1 MRFTPHNYIEQS
13 CRIPLTKLPTT
24 LVKGHQIAV
33 KAFADE
39 MQAYENN
46 KIVRSTMDHYLDAL
60 NEHVGV
66 SSTLSVQ
73 KASSSIMTKTNTKVK
88 TKTTQIKPQAVTKR
102 TSQIKVEIRKASKHS
117 KKWVV
122 WNLDLDQGFANEKFD
137 SKADAMRFINQ
148 NNLKVV
154 APKAVVAPQAVKK
167 RTISETKIVEKLPD
181 EIRFIQRY
189 IEMHGKVRTRLIV
202 NRLLSSLQKAM
213 LEKRIRKTS
222 VYAKEILQI
231 QDQLIEC
238 LNRMGDKAE
247 ISIAKKYLSHYR
259 QIASS
264 QRIRESISLLKRFVR
279 LHGRENIQEKA
290 RKLVKEMELMVNSG
304 KITKRDPYVIS
315 LNDAYKS
322 LKAYLK
328 DDKGTPKIQEEMLNG
343 IQSLLGSSVSS
354 VKSNNNKSLSG
365 VVTSEALMQMD
376 FETIGLQ
383 GRFRELI
390 GDPAVGFTAMVFGQP
405 KGGKSTLMLE
415 FAHYLASNHG
425 NALYVAFEEG
435 YGYTL
440 KEKITRI
447 GAIHPKLHF
456 AEQLPKDLQKYGF
469 VFIDSVSRAGM
480 ELADM
485 IKLKNKYPR
494 TSFIF
499 VFHSTKDGK
508 FKGGN
513 ELAHEVDVIIE
524 VENGL
529 AKGKGR
535 FGQGEI
541 EVRF

>member
-1 MRFTPHNYIEQS
+1 MRFTPQNYIDQS
-13 CRIPLTKLPTT
+13 CKIPLANLPET
-24 LVKGHQIAV
+24 LVKGHQLAV
-33 KAFADE
+33 KAFAE
-39 MQAYENN
+39 QQQAYHSNTTV
-46 KIVRSTMDHYLDAL
+46 KSTMDHYLNAL

-66 SSTLSVQ
+66 SSTLRVQ
-73 KASSSIMTKTNTKVK
+73 KANTK
-88 TKTTQIKPQAVTKR
+88 TKTTQIKPKAVTKR
-102 TSQIKVEIRKASKHS
+102 TSQTKVEIRKASKHS

-122 WNLDLDQGFANEKFD
+122 WNLDLDQRFANEKFD
-137 SKADAMRFINQ
+137 SKADAMRFIHQ

-154 APKAVVAPQAVKK
+154 APQAITKPKA
-167 RTISETKIVEKLPD
+167 TETKIVEKIPD

-189 IEMHGKVRTRLIV
+189 VQMHDKVRTRLVV

-231 QDQLIEC
+231 QDQLIRC
-238 LNRMGDKAE
+238 LNRMGEKAE

-264 QRIRESISLLKRFVR
+264 QRIRESIALLKRFVR

-290 RKLVKEMELMVNSG
+290 RKLVKEMELMVNTG

-343 IQSLLGSSVSS
+343 IQSLLGSSVSL
-354 VKSNNNKSLSG
+354 VDSNTNKSLSG

-390 GDPAVGFTAMVFGQP
+390 GDPAVGFRAMVFGQP

-425 NALYVAFEEG
+425 NALYVAYEEG

-456 AEQLPKDLQKYGF
+456 AEQLPKDLHKYGF

-485 IKLKNKYPR
+485 IKLKNKYSR

-513 ELAHEVDVIIE
+513 ELAHEVDTIIE
-524 VENGL
+524 VENGI

>member
-1 MRFTPHNYIEQS
+1 MRFTPQNYIDQS
-13 CRIPLTKLPTT
+13 CKIPLANLPET
-24 LVKGHQIAV
+24 LVKGHKLAV
-33 KAFADE
+33 KAFAE
-39 MQAYENN
+39 QQQAYHSNT
-46 KIVRSTMDHYLDAL
+46 IVKSTMDHYLNSL

-66 SSTLSVQ
+66 SSTVRVQ
-73 KASSSIMTKTNTKVK
+73 KADSSVK
-88 TKTTQIKPQAVTKR
+88 TETKPKNTQIKPKATKAVTKR
-102 TSQIKVEIRKASKHS
+102 TTQTKVEIRKASKHS
-117 KKWVV
+117 KKWIV
-122 WNLDLDQGFANEKFD
+122 WNLDIGQKFSNEKFD
-137 SKADAMRFINQ
+137 SKADAKRFIHQ

-154 APKAVVAPQAVKK
+154 APQAITKPKA
-167 RTISETKIVEKLPD
+167 TETKIVEKIPD

-189 IEMHGKVRTRLIV
+189 VEMQGKVRTRLVV

-231 QDQLIEC
+231 QDQLIKC
-238 LNRMGDKAE
+238 LNRMGNKAE
-247 ISIAKKYLSHYR
+247 INIAKKYLNHY
-259 QIASS
+259 QQVASS
-264 QRIRESISLLKRFVR
+264 RRIRDSISLLKRFVK
-279 LHGRENIQEKA
+279 LHGREGVQDKA
-290 RKLVKEMELMVNSG
+290 QRLVDTMEQMVNSG
-304 KITKRDPYVIS
+304 KVTKKDPYVIS

-322 LKAYLK
+322 LKKYLREN
-328 DDKGTPKIQEEMLNG
+328 KGSPKIQEESLNG
-343 IQSLLGSSVSS
+343 IYSLLGESTSTTA
-354 VKSNNNKSLSG
+354 KNNNKALSG

-456 AEQLPKDLQKYGF
+456 AEELPRKLANYDF

-485 IKLKNKYPR
+485 ISLKNKYPR

>member
-1 MRFTPHNYIEQS
+1 MRFTPQNYIEQS
-13 CRIPLTKLPTT
+13 CRIPLSKLPTT
-24 LVKGHQIAV
+24 LVRGHQIAI
-33 KAFADE
+33 KAFADD

-60 NEHVGV
+60 NEHVG
-66 SSTLSVQ
+66 
-73 KASSSIMTKTNTKVK
+73 SSSKMKVVKPTSEKKMVTAKSTKKSPNKTIAKPKVD
-88 TKTTQIKPQAVTKR
+88 
-102 TSQIKVEIRKASKHS
+102 IRKASKYS

-122 WNLDLDQGFANEKFD
+122 WNLDIGQKFANEKFD
-137 SKADAMRFINQ
+137 SEAEAMAFIKQ
-148 NNLKVV
+148 NNLIVV
-154 APKAVVAPQAVKK
+154 APSAAPKAVIK
-167 RTISETKIVEKLPD
+167 RKVSETKLVEKIPD

-189 IEMHGKVRTRLIV
+189 VQMHGKIRSRLVV

-231 QDQLIEC
+231 QDQLIKC

-247 ISIAKKYLSHYR
+247 ISIAKKYLSGYKE
-259 QIASS
+259 IASS
-264 QRIRESISLLKRFVR
+264 ARIRESVALLKRFVR
-279 LHGRENIQEKA
+279 LHGRENVQEKA
-290 RKLVKEMELMVNSG
+290 VKLVKDMELMVNTG
-304 KITKRDPYVIS
+304 KVTKKDPYVIS

-328 DDKGTPKIQEEMLNG
+328 DRKGTPKIQEETLNG
-343 IQSLLGSSVSS
+343 IHNLLGVKQTS
-354 VKSNNNKSLSG
+354 VKQKSNKGLSG
-365 VVTSEALMQMD
+365 VVSSEALMKMD

-405 KGGKSTLMLE
+405 KSGKSTLMLE
-415 FAHYLASNHG
+415 FAHYLAKNHD

-447 GAIHPKLHF
+447 GAIHPNLHF
-456 AEQLPKDLQKYGF
+456 AEELPKNLQNYGF

-480 ELADM
+480 ELSDM

-499 VFHSTKDGK
+499 IFHATKDGK

-513 ELAHEVDVIIE
+513 ELAHEVDAIIE
-524 VENGL
+524 VENGI